1 MDEDHGKTDIA
12 RAIPDELARRLGDD
26 IIFNRLLPETR
37 LTEEQV
43 AATYG
48 VSRSP
53 VREAV
58 RLLERDGLVRR
69 SARRGFWV
77 APVSLTDFDEIY
89 TCRIALEAIAAGS
102 AACSPEASQAQAH
115 FADLLARLRTAEACG
130 DARSFFDA
138 DVEGSELIY
147 KLAANATL
155 RRLLAS
161 LEKQALR
168 YRFFAY
174 AQSPEVIRLSVD
186 GTAAIYDRICAG
198 DAAQARSLTVE
209 LIEGIW
215 QKMRPIIGQSFQAQ
229 LLQGTA

>member
-1 MDEDHGKTDIA
+1 MDEEHRQSGIA
-12 RAIPDELARRLGDD
+12 RAIPDELARRLGED
-26 IIFNRLLPETR
+26 IIFNRLQPETR

-89 TCRIALEAIAAGS
+89 TCRIALEAIAAES
-102 AACSPEASQAQAH
+102 AARSACASQAQAH
-115 FADLLARLRTAEACG
+115 FADLLARLRAAQASG

-155 RRLLAS
+155 RRLLGS

-174 AQSPEVIRLSVD
+174 ARSPEVILLSVE
-186 GTAAIYDRICAG
+186 GTAEIYDRICAG
-198 DAAQARSLTVE
+198 DAERARSLTAE

-215 QKMRPIIGQSFQAQ
+215 QKMRPIIGHSFQAF
-229 LLQGTA
+229 T

>member
-1 MDEDHGKTDIA
+1 MVYTMDDVHQGNIA
-12 RAIPDELARRLGDD
+12 RAIPDELARRLGED
-26 IIFNRLLPETR
+26 IIFNRLPPETR

-58 RLLERDGLVRR
+58 RLLEREGLVRR

-89 TCRIALEAIAAGS
+89 TCRIALEAIAAES
-102 AACSPEASQAQAH
+102 AARSPHAPAARAP
-115 FADLLARLRTAEACG
+115 FADLLGRLRAAEASG
-130 DARSFFDA
+130 DARGFFDA

-161 LEKQALR
+161 LERQALR

-174 AQSPEVIRLSVD
+174 AESPEVIRLSVE
-186 GTAAIYDRICAG
+186 GTATIYESICAG
-198 DAAQARSLTVE
+198 DADRARKLTAD
-209 LIEGIW
+209 LIDSIW
-215 QKMRPIIGQSFQAQ
+215 HKMRAIIGQSFRAI
-229 LLQGTA
+229 A

>member
-1 MDEDHGKTDIA
+1 MDEASGQGDIA
-12 RAIPDELARRLGDD
+12 RAIPDELARRLGED
-26 IIFNRLLPETR
+26 IIFNRLPPDTR

-89 TCRIALEAIAAGS
+89 TCRIALEAIAAES
-102 AACSPEASQAQAH
+102 AARSPRAPATQSH
-115 FADLLARLRTAEACG
+115 FNDLLGRLRSAQACG

-147 KLAANATL
+147 RLAANATL
-155 RRLLAS
+155 RRLLES

-198 DAAQARSLTVE
+198 DAERARSLTAE

-215 QKMRPIIGQSFQAQ
+215 QKMRTIIGQSFEAS
-229 LLQGTA
+229 A

>member
-1 MDEDHGKTDIA
+1 MDEGNQQGDIA
-12 RAIPDELARRLGDD
+12 RAIPDELAKRLGED
-26 IIFNRLLPETR
+26 IIFNRLQPETR

-89 TCRIALEAIAAGS
+89 TCRIALEAIAAE
-102 AACSPEASQAQAH
+102 AAARSPDAPAAEAQ
-115 FADLLARLRTAEACG
+115 FADLLGRLLAAEARG
-130 DARSFFDA
+130 DARGFFVA

-147 KLAANATL
+147 KLAANVTL

-174 AQSPEVIRLSVD
+174 AQNPAVIRLSVE
-186 GTAAIYDRICAG
+186 GTAAIYNRICAG
-198 DAAQARSLTVE
+198 DAARARSLTAE
-209 LIEGIW
+209 LIENIW
-215 QKMRPIIGQSFQAQ
+215 QKMRTIIGQSFRAT
-229 LLQGTA
+229 G

>member
-1 MDEDHGKTDIA
+1 MDEGDDRIEIV
-12 RAIPDELARRLGDD
+12 RAIPDEVARRLGED
-26 IIFNRLLPETR
+26 IILNRLPPETR

-43 AATYG
+43 ALTYG

-53 VREAV
+53 VREAI
-58 RLLERDGLVRR
+58 RLLEHDGLVRR

-89 TCRIALEAIAAGS
+89 SCRIALEAIAAAS
-102 AACSPEASQAQAH
+102 AAGSEKAAEARPQFDA
-115 FADLLARLRTAEACG
+115 LLVRLRSAQSCG
-130 DARSFFDA
+130 DARGFFDA

-147 KLAANATL
+147 RLAANATL

-186 GTAAIYDRICAG
+186 GTATIYDRICAG
-198 DAAQARSLTVE
+198 DAEGARRLTAE
-209 LIEGIW
+209 LIDGIW
-215 QKMRPIIGQSFQAQ
+215 RKMRPIIQKSFKA
-229 LLQGTA
+229 GS

>member
-1 MDEDHGKTDIA
+1 MVYTMDEAAGHIDVA
-12 RAIPDELARRLGDD
+12 RAIPDEVARRLGED
-26 IIFNRLLPETR
+26 IIFNRLPPETR

-53 VREAV
+53 VREAI
-58 RLLERDGLVRR
+58 RLLEHDGLVRR

-77 APVSLTDFDEIY
+77 APVSLPDFDEIY
-89 TCRIALEAIAAGS
+89 TCRIALEAIAAES
-102 AACSPEASQAQAH
+102 AARSPDARGACAMFDELLVRLRAAQA
-115 FADLLARLRTAEACG
+115 EG
-130 DARSFFDA
+130 DTRGFFDA

-174 AQSPEVIRLSVD
+174 AQSPDVIRLSVD
-186 GTAAIYDRICAG
+186 GTAMIYDRICAG
-198 DAAQARSLTVE
+198 DADGARTLTVD
-209 LIEGIW
+209 LISGIW
-215 QKMRPIIGQSFQAQ
+215 QKMRPIIRQSVHAI
-229 LLQGTA
+229 A

>member
-1 MDEDHGKTDIA
+1 MDVDHGHLDIA
-12 RAIPDELARRLGDD
+12 RAIPDELARRLGED
-26 IIFNRLLPETR
+26 IIYNRLPPETR
-37 LTEEQV
+37 LTEEQL

-53 VREAV
+53 VREAI

-77 APVSLTDFDEIY
+77 APVSLSDFDDIY
-89 TCRIALEAIAAGS
+89 TCRIALEAIAAES
-102 AACSPEASQAQAH
+102 ASRSPNARSAQAQ
-115 FADLLARLRTAEACG
+115 FDDLLGRLRAAQARG
-130 DARSFFDA
+130 DVRGFFDT

-147 KLAANATL
+147 KLAANVTL

-174 AQSPEVIRLSVD
+174 EQSPEVVQLSVE
-186 GTAAIYDRICAG
+186 GTAEIFECICGG
-198 DAAQARSLTVE
+198 DAARARSLTVD
-209 LIEGIW
+209 LIGSIW
-215 QKMRPIIGQSFQAQ
+215 KKMRTVIGQSFQAT
-229 LLQGTA
+229 G